1 VDISRERLLAS
12 AESVGIPSARADALW
27 HALTV
32 SAAPTEPVIAASAP
46 PLASVARPERARFTG
61 TNVAYYF
68 GGFLV
73 IGAMTFFMGE
83 GWATLGQGF
92 VLAMAVLYGVGLFAL
107 GRFLYRK
114 PATRIPGGV
123 LATAAVCMIP
133 LAVYAVESLAHVW
146 QEGNPGKYGAFY
158 TLVHGS
164 WIWMEL
170 ATIAGSLVALR
181 FVRFPLL
188 TLPAAFAL
196 WFLSMD
202 GVSVITGKDHDF
214 SQMQWTSLWFGT
226 AMIAVSIAIDRRTR
240 EDFAFW
246 GYLYGTIAFFGG
258 AGGLLWDSG
267 PHRFL
272 FALVSLVAIVLAIV
286 LGRRVLMVF
295 GTFGVAGYLGYLAF
309 DVFSFSLLFPF
320 ALTAIGLG
328 IVAAAIAYQ
337 RNEARIRARVLG
349 LVPPALIAALPASRA
364 R

>member
-1 VDISRERLLAS
+1 LA
-12 AESVGIPSARADALW
+12 ATAPAHDSVATASPS
-27 HALTV
+27 TPV
-32 SAAPTEPVIAASAP
+32 AA
-46 PLASVARPERARFTG
+46 VARPERARFTG

-107 GRFLYRK
+107 GRYLYGR
-114 PATRIPGGV
+114 PDTRIPGGV
-123 LATAAVCMIP
+123 LAAAGVCMIP
-133 LAVYAVESLAHVW
+133 LAVYAIESLAHVW
-146 QEGNPGKYGAFY
+146 KQGDPGKYEAFY

-170 ATIAGSLVALR
+170 ATVAGSLVALR

-202 GVSVITGKDHDF
+202 GVSVITGKDHELA
-214 SQMQWTSLWFGT
+214 QMEWTALAFGVV
-226 AMIAVSIAIDRRTR
+226 MIAASIAIDRRTR

-246 GYLYGTIAFFGG
+246 GYLYGTFAFFGG
-258 AGGLLWDSG
+258 LGGLLWDSG
-267 PHRFL
+267 PHRLL
-272 FALVSLVAIVLAIV
+272 FAVVSLVAIVLSIV
-286 LGRRVLMVF
+286 LGRRILMIF
-295 GTFGVAGYLGYLAF
+295 GTLGVACYLGYLAF

-320 ALTAIGLG
+320 ALTAIGLA
-328 IVAAAIAYQ
+328 IVAAAIVYQ
-337 RNEARIRARVLG
+337 RNEARIRSRVLA
-349 LVPPALIAALPASRA
+349 LVPPSLVAALPASRA